1 MINNDVAPLIKE
13 TDQELLDEMIVK
25 DVPESESSTDPVKKF
40 EEANPIAGIDSIQED
55 QEDASDSECKDQ
67 SLNILAL
74 ATSTPHKSHDTL
86 SFNKSSS
93 EPSPE
98 MPNEN
103 DLKDEDDKSPVTSGL
118 AAPDS
123 KDSLEVQLYSNCEDL
138 SEHFSGKEESIDD
151 NKQRPD
157 TSESED
163 EREPTVNEKDITSPV
178 LESVDFKIED
188 DIQKKESFE
197 IIEKTEELK
206 TMKEDSFT
214 STKVKDV
221 KSDDSSDDEFD
232 IVSKTEIDEAKE
244 QEVAESQLKESTK
257 LIQQSRALINIQ
269 SPSSSDTESESDH
282 EKSRHSSADHS
293 ETSEN
298 RDIAESTDD
307 VDEIQESPVVLRSQ
321 KISANNTL
329 NAGTKFPRP
338 SSSDYSDIEHH
349 ADKTQDVAAASVKDK
364 ISIFNQEPIK
374 VDSRPSSSD
383 FSETAEK
390 KTVIESDTDSAVIE
404 DIDMVQ
410 SIKDKITK
418 FNADPIGQT
427 ETEPRYSRP

>member
-123 KDSLEVQLYSNCEDL
+123 KDSLENQLYSNCKDL

-157 TSESED
+157 TSESKD

-178 LESVDFKIED
+178 LESV
-188 DIQKKESFE
+188 
-197 IIEKTEELK
+197 
-206 TMKEDSFT
+206 
-214 STKVKDV
+214 
-221 KSDDSSDDEFD
+221 
-232 IVSKTEIDEAKE
+232 SK
-244 QEVAESQLKESTK
+244 L
-257 LIQQSRALINIQ
+257 
-269 SPSSSDTESESDH
+269 
-282 EKSRHSSADHS
+282 
-293 ETSEN
+293 
-298 RDIAESTDD
+298 
-307 VDEIQESPVVLRSQ
+307 
-321 KISANNTL
+321 
-329 NAGTKFPRP
+329 F
-338 SSSDYSDIEHH
+338 
-349 ADKTQDVAAASVKDK
+349 
-364 ISIFNQEPIK
+364 
-374 VDSRPSSSD
+374 
-383 FSETAEK
+383 
-390 KTVIESDTDSAVIE
+390 
-404 DIDMVQ
+404 
-410 SIKDKITK
+410 
-418 FNADPIGQT
+418 
-427 ETEPRYSRP
+427 RY